1 MELLKNQA
9 ADGSSVTFA
18 HFGGASGLLNLYVAG
33 DLGGGTLTVEAEVP
47 DESVF
52 VPVAEVT
59 EPGMHVVS
67 AAPFVGRITLAGATA
82 PDVSVWVEAESDKA
96 TARVREDV

>member
-1 MELLKNQA
+1 MELFKNQA
-9 ADGSSVTFA
+9 ADGSSATFA
-18 HFGGASGLLNLYVAG
+18 HFGGASGLLNFYVAG

-47 DESVF
+47 DESGF

-59 EPGMHVVS
+59 EPGLHVVS
-67 AAPFVGRITLAGATA
+67 AAPFVGRVTLAGATT
-82 PDVSVWVEAESDKA
+82 PDVSVWAEAESAKV